1 MFSLEWLGLGS
12 YCGRM
17 KLAPYTRS
25 KFLLGFLL
33 ASFLFGSTAIAVNVN
48 NTPEGGY
55 LLCYNTTSKT
65 VTFPGTLK
73 CPKGTRPLELGT
85 QGLPGQDGIDGLDG
99 RTGAQGPAGP
109 QGPKGDNANSSI
121 WFYSISSRDI
131 VGSQGATSFSALK
144 KTIIASIGP
153 ENLKSGG
160 TYVLTALLEGIWA
173 NQASGGDYIN
183 CYFQNASDYPNGS
196 RAYGGA
202 SATYNSWT
210 GIYLRVTGLPSDY
223 GLGQSRLYLVCATNG
238 VVQGLSGYLYATS
251 AKDFQGMNLGSPPST

>member
-1 MFSLEWLGLGS
+1 
-12 YCGRM
+12 M
-17 KLAPYTRS
+17 KMAPLARS
-25 KFLLGFLL
+25 KFMLGFLL

-55 LLCYNTTSKT
+55 LLCYNTTSKA

-73 CPKGTRPLELGT
+73 CPKGTRPLELGA
-85 QGLPGQDGIDGLDG
+85 QGLPGQDGIDGEDG
-99 RTGAQGPAGP
+99 RSGAQGPVGPQGP
-109 QGPKGDNANSSI
+109 QGPKGDSANSSL

-160 TYVLTALLEGIWA
+160 TYVLTALLEGVWA
-173 NQASGGDYIN
+173 NQASVGDYIN

-251 AKDFQGMNLGSPPST
+251 AKDFQGMSLGSPPSI